1 VQKELGKRNVQIK
14 KSFELE
20 KKGLLLNPYLFE
32 AEANLLRKCHRSK
45 VTNYQHLYNDLHMKA
60 MKRLDK
66 PVQLSDYYIL
76 ARLFKY
82 VMLKAGKIDGLEE
95 AFEKDY
101 YSFIAMY

>member
-1 VQKELGKRNVQIK
+1 MR
-14 KSFELE
+14 
-20 KKGLLLNPYLFE
+20 
-32 AEANLLRKCHRSK
+32 
-45 VTNYQHLYNDLHMKA
+45 A

-95 AFEKDY
+95 TFEKDY